1 MVGHLVAGARQVG
14 SPRAPLGLHARC
26 RLGVAPS
33 NRAPPFFFFPCPPL
47 LQGTAFT
54 QTERDRLG
62 LRGLLPPRTFTPEW
76 QEKRLKEEYDSGVG
90 TVDHHLVRDW
100 RLAADGLMTDDWLL
114 TDDWLMRRWGLCT
127 RRV

>member
-1 MVGHLVAGARQVG
+1 MYHI
-14 SPRAPLGLHARC
+14 LGLGEGEEGGCITEERRGENRRGASTTHALNSR
-26 RLGVAPS
+26 
-33 NRAPPFFFFPCPPL
+33 PPLLPLPPLL

-100 RLAADGLMTDDWLL
+100 RLDDDGLMTGDWL
-114 TDDWLMRRWGLCT
+114 TRRWRRWT